1 MELSKRLQAVAD
13 LVEPGFR
20 VADVGTDHGYIP
32 IYLVETGKNP
42 SAIAMD
48 INKGPLKKAEENIAL
63 HGLEDYIVTRLS
75 DGVHKLQAGEADCI
89 IIAGMG
95 GGLVMKIMQA
105 AGTIENDVTEWIL
118 QPQSELWKVRQYLIE
133 SGYRVV
139 QEDMVLDEG
148 KFYPMMKVKKEQ
160 SEEYSFTELCYGKL
174 LLQQKHPV
182 LKQFLEKELK
192 IKTEILEKLDAVNS
206 ESSTGRK
213 EEIKKEIEIIKDAL
227 SIF

>member
-1 MELSKRLQAVAD
+1 MELSKRLKGVAD
-13 LVEPGFR
+13 LVTPGVR

-42 SAIAMD
+42 AAIAMD

-63 HGLEDYIVTRLS
+63 HGLENYIVTRLS
-75 DGVHKLQAGEADCI
+75 DGVHKLKVGEADSI

-95 GGLVMKIMQA
+95 GGLVIKIMQA
-105 AGTIENDVTEWIL
+105 AGAIENDVAEWIL
-118 QPQSELWKVRQYLIE
+118 QPQSEIWKVRQYLVE
-133 SGYRVV
+133 SGYHIV

-148 KFYPMMKVKKEQ
+148 KFYPMMKVKKGQ
-160 SEEYSFTELCYGKL
+160 SEQYNFTELCYGKL
-174 LLQQKHPV
+174 LLQQAHPV
-182 LKQFLEKELK
+182 LKQFLEKELQ
-192 IKTEILEKLDAVNS
+192 IKKEILEKLDAVSS

-213 EEIKKEIEIIKDAL
+213 VELKKEIEIIKDAL